1 MVPENVAQAANFFQP
16 GGRLHGCPKI
26 VAANPSRTRILGNFR
41 FDYEASAVD
50 CYGKYPGWDRH
61 LSKPNMEIECDPQ
74 A

>member
-1 MVPENVAQAANFFQP
+1 
-16 GGRLHGCPKI
+16 
-26 VAANPSRTRILGNFR
+26 LGNFR

-50 CYGKYPGWDRH
+50 SYGKYPGWDRH